1 MLLLV
6 YEYLSWDSLLHIGN
20 PQCDILTVLTMADQ
34 TAVTY
39 YGAPQIIIVRYL
51 LVPVPGDYYPGKYA
65 IVCYKTTNNPVFG

>member
-1 MLLLV
+1 
-6 YEYLSWDSLLHIGN
+6 
-20 PQCDILTVLTMADQ
+20 MADQ